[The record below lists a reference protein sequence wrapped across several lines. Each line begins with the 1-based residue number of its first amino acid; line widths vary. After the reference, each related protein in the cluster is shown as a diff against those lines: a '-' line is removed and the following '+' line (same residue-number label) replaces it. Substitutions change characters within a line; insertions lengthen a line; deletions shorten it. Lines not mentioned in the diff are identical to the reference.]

1 MSAPLPVNRV
11 ELSLT
16 EVVSATG
23 GELCGGDA
31 RIRGIS
37 TDSRGDLS
45 GALFVAL
52 VGERFDGHDFV
63 SKAAERGAAALLIE
77 RDVATKLP
85 TVKVKS
91 TLAALGALGALRRR
105 DWGGKLLA
113 VAGSAGKTTTRAALS
128 ALLEALEPAGVHYAR
143 GNFNNLIGVPLV
155 LLSLAEHERLAVVE
169 LGTNRPGEVEALT
182 KMSAPD
188 LGVLTLI
195 GYEHTEGLG
204 DLDGVELEE
213 GALFAHLGSGIA
225 VGNADDERVARQL
238 ARASGRRVSYGQ
250 DAGADYRFRVLALSA
265 NGSELEVGRRLAG
278 RDVTT
283 RFRISALGEAGAY
296 AACAALAAAETLLER
311 EISSETLNAA
321 FASAVASE
329 AGRLCPV
336 ELTGGILL
344 LDDTY
349 NANPESVESSLETA
363 RQLADLR
370 QAPLVLVLG
379 EMRELGALSA
389 SLHRQ
394 IGQAAA
400 AKRPELLVGVAGDA
414 RLLCE
419 AAGERGVTCEFAPD
433 SEAAAELL
441 LARLPAPAVVLIKA
455 SRGVRAERVVELLIA
470 AKGRAA

>member
-31 RIRGIS
+31 NIRGIS
-37 TDSRGDLS
+37 TDSRGDLT

-63 SKAAERGAAALLIE
+63 AKAAERGAAALLIE

-91 TLAALGALGALRRR
+91 TLAALGALGARRRR
-105 DWGGKLLA
+105 DWGGKVVA

-128 ALLEALEPAGVHYAR
+128 ALLEALEPAAVHYAR

-155 LLSLAEHERLAVVE
+155 LLSLAEQERLAVVE

-213 GALFAHLGSGIA
+213 GALFAHLGAGIA

-250 DAGADYRFRVLALSA
+250 GADADYRFRVLALSA
-265 NGSELEVGRRLAG
+265 NGSDLEVGRRFAG
-278 RDVTT
+278 REVTT

-296 AACAALAAAETLLER
+296 AACAALAAGETLLER
-311 EISSETLNAA
+311 EISSETLTAA

-389 SLHRQ
+389 SLHRR

-400 AKRPELLVGVAGDA
+400 AQRPELLVGVAGDA
-414 RLLCE
+414 RWLCE
-419 AAGERGVTCEFAPD
+419 AAREHGVTCEFAPD

>member
-1 MSAPLPVNRV
+1 MSAALPTNHV
-11 ELSLT
+11 ELSLSD
-16 EVVSATG
+16 VARATG
-23 GELCGGDA
+23 GVLSGSDPKL
-31 RIRGIS
+31 RGVS
-37 TDSRGDLS
+37 TDSRADLR

-63 SKAAERGAAALLIE
+63 ENARAQGARALLVE
-77 RDVATKLP
+77 RDVQAALP
-85 TVKVKS
+85 TVKVAS

-105 DWGGKLLA
+105 TWGGKVVA

-128 ALLEALEPAGVHYAR
+128 ALLEAAEPGAVRYVR

-155 LLSLAEHERLAVVE
+155 LLSLADHERLAVVE
-169 LGTNRPGEVEALT
+169 LGTNHPGEVAALT

-188 LGVLTLI
+188 LAVLTLI

-204 DLDGVELEE
+204 DLDGVEVEE
-213 GALFAHLGSGIA
+213 GALFAHLGAGVA
-225 VGNADDERVARQL
+225 VGNVDDERVARQL

-250 DAGADYRFRVLALSA
+250 REGADYRFQILALSA
-265 NGSELEVGRRLAG
+265 SGSELEVRRDLAG
-278 RDVTT
+278 RAVTT
-283 RFRISALGEAGAY
+283 RFRIGTLGDAGAY
-296 AACAALAAAETLLER
+296 AACAALAAVETLLGR
-311 EISSETLNAA
+311 EISAQTLNAA
-321 FASAVASE
+321 FASALASE

-349 NANPESVESSLETA
+349 NANPESVESSLKTA

-370 QAPLVLVLG
+370 QVPLVLVLG

-389 SLHRQ
+389 SLHRR
-394 IGQAAA
+394 IGEAAA
-400 AKRPELLVGVAGDA
+400 AQRPDLLVAVSGDA
-414 RLLCE
+414 RLLRD
-419 AAGERGVTCEFAPD
+419 AASARGTHGEFVAD

-441 LARLPAPAVVLIKA
+441 LSRLSAPAVVLIKA
-455 SRGVRAERVVELLIA
+455 SRGVRAEKVVERLIA

>member
-1 MSAPLPVNRV
+1 MSAALPVNRV
-11 ELSLT
+11 ELSLAD
-16 EVVSATG
+16 VARATG

-31 RIRGIS
+31 KIRGIS
-37 TDSRGDLS
+37 TDSRSDLS

-63 SKAAERGAAALLIE
+63 GKAAERGALALLIE

-91 TLAALGALGALRRR
+91 TLAALGALGALRRQS
-105 DWGGKLLA
+105 WGGQVLA

-128 ALLEALEPAGVHYAR
+128 ALLEAAEPGNVHFAR

-155 LLSLAEHERLAVVE
+155 LLSLSERERMAVVE
-169 LGTNRPGEVEALT
+169 LGTNRPGEVAALT

-204 DLDGVELEE
+204 DLDGVEVEE
-213 GALFAHLGSGIA
+213 GALFAQLGSGIA
-225 VGNADDERVARQL
+225 IGNVDDERVARQL
-238 ARASGRRVSYGQ
+238 ARASGRRVGYGQ
-250 DAGADYRFRVLALSA
+250 GVQADYRFQVLALSA
-265 NGSELEVGRRLAG
+265 SGSELQVGRRLNG

-283 RFRISALGEAGAY
+283 RFRISALGDAGAY
-296 AACAALAAAETLLER
+296 AACAAVAAVETLLGRELPAETLN
-311 EISSETLNAA
+311 TA
-321 FASAVASE
+321 FASALASE

-349 NANPESVESSLETA
+349 NANPESVESSLKTA

-370 QAPLVLVLG
+370 GARLVLVLG
-379 EMRELGALSA
+379 EMRELGELSA

-394 IGQAAA
+394 IGEAAA
-400 AKRPELLVGVAGDA
+400 AQRPDLLVAVSGDA
-414 RLLCE
+414 RLLCD
-419 AAGERGVTCEFAPD
+419 AASARGTASEFVSD
-433 SEAAAELL
+433 SEAAAELVL
-441 LARLPAPAVVLIKA
+441 SRLSAPAVVLVKA
-455 SRGVRAERVVELLIA
+455 SRGVRAEKVVERLIE